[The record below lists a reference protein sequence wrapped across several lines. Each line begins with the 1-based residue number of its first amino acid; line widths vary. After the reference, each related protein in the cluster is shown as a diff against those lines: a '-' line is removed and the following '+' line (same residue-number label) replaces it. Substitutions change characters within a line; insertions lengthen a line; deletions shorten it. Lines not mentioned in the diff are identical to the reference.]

1 MSPGVVLQSPSTVGA
16 HPAGHAPRPQPPRDR
31 TSRLPPVTAAS
42 DAGPPDLTGPAG
54 RASLRATRAALLD
67 DRDLTGTDWCRR
79 YAGAADAWLEEV
91 FSRATGGDDKG
102 VALLAVGGY
111 GRGELAPGSDLD
123 LLLVYDRRGR
133 IKPVADAIWYPVWD
147 TGLHLDH
154 SVRTPKEVRAAMD
167 DDIKVALGL
176 LDGRRVA
183 GDPKLAQ
190 AVLDRALEQW
200 KTRAGRW
207 LPAVDE
213 VTRHRHDRFGDLA
226 FLLEPDLKEARG
238 GQRDLHLLRSL
249 GRVVPVLAGVLDDPG
264 LGLDGPATP
273 SRPGAVELHRA
284 TGRSTNTLLLQDQ
297 DAVAAALGYVDADA
311 LMAALAGRGTVGRL
325 GQRRRLAS
333 PGILA
338 RRSRPAGG
346 RAGPPARARPGAAGR
361 GGDPRC

>member
-1 MSPGVVLQSPSTVGA
+1 M
-16 HPAGHAPRPQPPRDR
+16 
-31 TSRLPPVTAAS
+31 TAAS

-54 RASLRATRAALLD
+54 RPSLRATRAALLD

-79 YAGAADAWLEEV
+79 YAGAADAWLGGV
-91 FSRATGGDDKG
+91 FSRAAGGDEKG

-133 IKPVADAIWYPVWD
+133 IKPLADAIWYPVWD

-176 LDGRRVA
+176 LDARRVA
-183 GDPKLAQ
+183 GDPNLAQ

-207 LPAVDE
+207 LPAVDQ
-213 VTRHRHDRFGDLA
+213 VTRIRHDRFGDLA

-238 GQRDLHLLRSL
+238 GQRDLNLLRSL

-264 LGLDGPATP
+264 LGLDWAGDTIAAG
-273 SRPGAVELHRA
+273 RVELHRA

-297 DAVAAALGYVDADA
+297 DAVAAALGFVDADA
-311 LMAALAGRGTVGRL
+311 LMAALADAGTVGRL

-338 RRSRPAGG
+338 RRSPPAGG
-346 RAGPPARARPGAAGR
+346 GAGPPARARPGAAGR
-361 GGDPRC
+361 